1 MRFKEGAAV
10 YSVDDELVGHI
21 ERFVMDCT
29 TKEITHVIVRQGYL
43 YKNES
48 RVIPVGWIGAATD
61 HEITLYCRAAQL
73 YSGAGAA
80 EV

>member
-21 ERFVMDCT
+21 ERFVMDHT

-43 YKNES
+43 HKGES
-48 RVIPVGWIGAATD
+48 KVIPVGWIGASSD
-61 HEITLYCRAAQL
+61 YEITLYLRAAQVE
-73 YSGAGAA
+73 SGAA